1 MRSIRR
7 SLSSRCRS
15 SRQTPVP
22 APADAKTLRERGIY
36 AYRGGDLS
44 GALAH
49 FNLAIAQDPGFAPA
63 YVDRGIVFYR
73 MRKFESAFADMAHAK
88 RLAKTGKDAG
98 NASKEKPKSVVQ
110 APEKPP
116 AAVVAA
122 AAPPRW
128 RMMAATTP

>member
-1 MRSIRR
+1 
-7 SLSSRCRS
+7 
-15 SRQTPVP
+15 
-22 APADAKTLRERGIY
+22 
-36 AYRGGDLS
+36 
-44 GALAH
+44 
-49 FNLAIAQDPGFAPA
+49 
-63 YVDRGIVFYR
+63 
-73 MRKFESAFADMAHAK
+73 MRKFESAFADMAQAK

-98 NASKEKPKSVVQ
+98 NASKDKPKSVVH